1 MNEDKETVLVL
12 RTCKNDLTSFGGF
25 QWKDS
30 GIVECNTFVN
40 DFQCGNGL
48 HGFLWGEG
56 DGELANWHPD
66 SDAKWLVVK
75 VAKNDIVNLFGKVK
89 FPKCIVVFC
98 GNRKDATDYIIQN
111 GAKGK
116 KVIGANVSSGKN
128 ETSIS
133 GYRGHST
140 SAEKGIS
147 ISGDKGTSIS
157 GDWGSSTSES
167 RGTSISGRYG
177 TSISGGWGK
186 SISKDYGTSTSGYY
200 GKSTSGDYGRST
212 SERYGYAISGHHGVS
227 ITEDYGYSTSGNC
240 GMSIAGDEGMAQAG
254 ENGILIIKYW
264 SIFHQTFKIHTAHV
278 GENGIKPNTA
288 YRLNHNQQFVEAFL
302 EIELSDSN

>member
-30 GIVECNTFVN
+30 GIVECNPFVN
-40 DFQCGNGL
+40 DLKCGNGL

-56 DGELANWHPD
+56 DGDLANWT

-75 VAKNDIVNLFGKVK
+75 VLKDDIVNLSGKVK

-98 GNRKDATDYIIQN
+98 GNLKDATDYIIQN

-116 KVIGANVSSGKN
+116 RVIGAHVSSGKN
-128 ETSIS
+128 ETSIT
-133 GYRGHST
+133 GDRGHST

-147 ISGDKGTSIS
+147 ISGNKGTSIS
-157 GDWGSSTSES
+157 KDWGSSTSES

-186 SISKDYGTSTSGYY
+186 SISEDYGTSTSGYY
-200 GKSTSGDYGRST
+200 GESISGNFGRST
-212 SERYGYAISGHHGVS
+212 SERNGHSISGHQGVS
-227 ITEDYGYSTSGNC
+227 ITEEYGHSTSGNY

-254 ENGILIIKYW
+254 EHGILIIKYW
-264 SIFHQTFKIHTAHV
+264 SISHAIFKIRTAHV

-288 YRLNHNQQFVEAFL
+288 YRLNPNQQFVEAFL
-302 EIELSDSN
+302 SDSN

>member
-56 DGELANWHPD
+56 QGVLADWN

-75 VAKNDIVNLFGKVK
+75 VLKEDIVNFECNDKVK

-116 KVIGANVSSGKN
+116 KVIGACVSSGHRG
-128 ETSIS
+128 TSAS
-133 GYRGHST
+133 GYFGHST
-140 SAEKGIS
+140 SLDFGHS
-147 ISGDKGTSIS
+147 ISGRKGTSIS
-157 GDWGSSTSES
+157 G
-167 RGTSISGRYG
+167 RHGTSISGEFG
-177 TSISGGWGK
+177 Q
-186 SISKDYGTSTSGYY
+186 STSGEF
-200 GKSTSGDYGRST
+200 GQSTSGDYGT
-212 SERYGYAISGHHGVS
+212 AISGDCGIS
-227 ITEDYGYSTSGNC
+227 ISENCGYYISVDYGTSISKNKGTSQTGFYGIASSGEHGTLIIHWWDAINLRRKI
-240 GMSIAGDEGMAQAG
+240 SIA
-254 ENGILIIKYW
+254 Y
-264 SIFHQTFKIHTAHV
+264 V
-278 GENGIKPNTA
+278 GENGIKPNTPYKLDKDGNFMESPTSSNTA
-288 YRLNHNQQFVEAFL
+288 NHHSYIYQIL
-302 EIELSDSN
+302 PP